1 MAARLRNGSP
11 ATDITVA
18 CPPGLTATV
27 CEDRLDRAVT
37 DRICNAQQH
46 GHGPIEVTAEPDDG
60 QIRVQVRDRGP
71 GFPPG
76 SLPHAFDR
84 FTWADAARTTT
95 GTGLGPAITAAIAR
109 SAGATT
115 GQPTTPT
122 AAPSYGSPSRPH
134 RCDSSTPSRTSTLVR
149 LFRFDGAGPELSAP
163 GETRAR
169 HSSGIR
175 PPTGSRGGS

>member
-11 ATDITVA
+11 STIITVA

-37 DRICNAQQH
+37 DLICNAQQH

-76 SLPHAFDR
+76 SRGNPDEALIKDPASDR
-84 FTWADAARTTT
+84 VTR
-95 GTGLGPAITAAIAR
+95 R
-109 SAGATT
+109 
-115 GQPTTPT
+115 
-122 AAPSYGSPSRPH
+122 
-134 RCDSSTPSRTSTLVR
+134 LVM
-149 LFRFDGAGPELSAP
+149 
-163 GETRAR
+163 
-169 HSSGIR
+169 
-175 PPTGSRGGS
+175 GGS